1 MFIVQ
6 RGDNQ
11 EPEGTVVYRQSFTP
25 EQIILE
31 YNNIKYEMKRRET
44 IGEKQNNLFDEKD
57 LEEA

>member
-1 MFIVQ
+1 
-6 RGDNQ
+6 
-11 EPEGTVVYRQSFTP
+11 VVYRQSFTP